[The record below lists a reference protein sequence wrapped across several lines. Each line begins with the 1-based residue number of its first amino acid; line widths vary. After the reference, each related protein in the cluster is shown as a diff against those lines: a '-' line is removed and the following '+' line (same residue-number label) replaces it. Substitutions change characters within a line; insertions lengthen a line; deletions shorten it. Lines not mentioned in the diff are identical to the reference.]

1 MTGFRRRWNAA
12 CCSVG
17 MTTPRP
23 TRTRAKPPEGS
34 RRPGA
39 GSKAPADRGREEADR
54 AHSYPGGGSSTGT
67 DHPEQD
73 EEAASDSRDE
83 ATRAHGGREI
93 RRKS

>member
-1 MTGFRRRWNAA
+1 
-12 CCSVG
+12 
-17 MTTPRP
+17 MTTPKP

-39 GSKAPADRGREEADR
+39 GSQAPADARREQVDR

-73 EEAASDSRDE
+73 GEVASDSRDQ
-83 ATRAHGGREI
+83 ATQAHGRRELV
-93 RRKS
+93 RKD

>member
-1 MTGFRRRWNAA
+1 
-12 CCSVG
+12 
-17 MTTPRP
+17 MTTAKR

-39 GSKAPADRGREEADR
+39 GSKAPADPAREQADR

-73 EEAASDSRDE
+73 EEAVSDSRDE
-83 ATRAHGGREI
+83 TTSAHGRREVVP
-93 RRKS
+93 KG